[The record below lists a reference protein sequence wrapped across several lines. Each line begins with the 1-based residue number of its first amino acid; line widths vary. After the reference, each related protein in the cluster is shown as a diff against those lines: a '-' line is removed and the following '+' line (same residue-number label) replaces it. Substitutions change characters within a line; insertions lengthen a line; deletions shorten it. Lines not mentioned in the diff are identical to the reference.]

1 MTSLPPPCSYPLPS
15 ADAPD
20 EVISAYLEHAH
31 RCDEHYAYEQMQ
43 QARAKKLV
51 AARLRRTRLGRLRAA
66 LLRPRSIAAAVVMLA
81 SLFALWLW
89 AELRFDGLL
98 VNLHFSSWALECM
111 RSGEPNNG
119 YYSWQLWVRRGP
131 GRWTTHSVSF
141 ARGTTPPS
149 EPFYL
154 AAEVPGKPEPWR

>member
-1 MTSLPPPCSYPLPS
+1 MTSTPSPCPYPLPA
-15 ADAPD
+15 ADASD

-31 RCDEHYAYEQMQ
+31 TCDEHYAYEQQ
-43 QARAKKLV
+43 QQDRARKLV

-66 LLRPRSIAAAVVMLA
+66 LLRPPSIAAAVVTVA

-119 YYSWQLWVRRGP
+119 YYSWQLWAQRGP
-131 GRWTTHSVSF
+131 GRWTTHIVSF
-141 ARGTTPPS
+141 ARGSTPPA
-149 EPFYL
+149 EPFYH
-154 AAEVPGKPEPWR
+154 AGEVPGKPEPWR